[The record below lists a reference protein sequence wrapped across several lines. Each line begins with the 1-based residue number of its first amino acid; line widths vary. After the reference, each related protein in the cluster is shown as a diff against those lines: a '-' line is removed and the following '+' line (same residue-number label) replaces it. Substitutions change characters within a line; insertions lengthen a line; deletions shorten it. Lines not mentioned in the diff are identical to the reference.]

1 MVTDVRER
9 VRRLTPLRR
18 RQLGRV
24 RDAWRGLDRATLL
37 RLGLIALTCYA
48 AWYAIGMFGRP
59 YNFFD
64 MRIYHGAMLW
74 WTNGGELYEFIAP
87 ETTLGFTYPPF
98 AGLTMLPMALVP
110 MLAAGWINVLLG
122 ITALALVLAVL
133 LGPIAD
139 RCGWPRWFAV
149 GLAVPLA
156 VAIEPARETL
166 GYGQVNLL
174 LFGLIIADL
183 VALRWRAAPTP
194 HRLATGGPLR
204 RIFFSGIWAGAGIGL
219 ATSIKLTPALFIVY
233 LLVTRQWRAATT
245 AIGTAALVT
254 VGAMV
259 VATKESA
266 AYFTSVLWDTGRVGV
281 ADMTPNQSLAGVL
294 ARLYDSMQ
302 TPGLLWFSFAAL
314 LLALGLSRAAHAH
327 ADGDELTAFTLI
339 GLTAN
344 VISPISWSHH
354 LVFVIPAII
363 VLADAALR
371 RRSASQGLI
380 SRRTYPPTGPGISG
394 VAGLRTPIWFP
405 ALTGLRHAAAAVA
418 LYLLFLIS
426 PIWPYEHK
434 LPQVSHYHDGL
445 WGVLM
450 ENSLG
455 LALIAL
461 VAALPWRPGAE
472 PAFYLDPRPQ
482 IRRRLTAPTGRA
494 RTGS

>member
-18 RQLGRV
+18 RHLARV
-24 RDAWRGLDRATLL
+24 RRAWRGLDRATLV

-48 AWYAIGMFGRP
+48 AWYAIGLFGRP

-74 WTNGGELYEFIAP
+74 WTNGGELYGFIAP

-122 ITALALVLAVL
+122 IAALAVVLAVL
-133 LGPIAD
+133 LAPIAD
-139 RCGWPRWFAV
+139 RCGWPRWFVV

-183 VALRWRAAPTP
+183 VALRWRAAPAP

-266 AYFTSVLWDTGRVGV
+266 AYFTSVLWDTSRVGV

-482 IRRRLTAPTGRA
+482 IRHRLTVQAGRS
-494 RTGS
+494 RTHD